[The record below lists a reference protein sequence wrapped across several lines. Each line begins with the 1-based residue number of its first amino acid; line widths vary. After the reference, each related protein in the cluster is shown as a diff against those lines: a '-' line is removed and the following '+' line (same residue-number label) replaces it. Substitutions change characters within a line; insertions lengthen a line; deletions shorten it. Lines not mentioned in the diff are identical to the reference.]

1 MSSNLFNLEIRQR
14 AISFIELKANRIF
27 FAPIYQR
34 RYSWTELEISTFFN
48 DIIKSGSEYNF
59 FGIVILKNVTE
70 GRGQI
75 VSKFEVIDGQ
85 QRFTS
90 FFLLIKA
97 VELTTA
103 KKSSSKD
110 KKQADNLIKKTQ
122 DLLFIENSNSFT
134 PTFKDQ
140 EDYFEIVKLK
150 YQANKTEELLTK
162 KSLKSNFFYA
172 LKYFMEQLNYFKI
185 SELLKKLDYILADQY
200 FIEVITKDISNVYEL
215 FKSLNAKGLE
225 LALED
230 LLKNELYNGL
240 KKAKTPE
247 KDVQITIKN
256 WDDAIDQIRNIP
268 SFSIEKFLY
277 YYINSRKD
285 LIAIKNV
292 IPELKTQK
300 DYSPIPQKLLFKAYE
315 AIINNISSPA
325 ALTNDLKSI
334 LPIIKQV
341 LNPETDLENE
351 EYYSYSLLNALG
363 VTKGIS
369 SIIAAKISLKQ
380 HEFLSVLKGIE
391 LTCLRH
397 NFSGKDQKALED
409 VFTRTIH
416 EIHSKKLLSIK
427 TELKNSDAW
436 KNSQNIINGF
446 LTRGKISNKLSKHIL
461 LRIYI
466 DEFVKEVS
474 SNWDYD
480 QIQLEHIMP
489 VSPNKSG
496 IFIKVKNKNK
506 DKYDNYCGMIGN
518 HILLSAKLNN
528 KLKNADFTSKK
539 NGFKNKNGKDIS
551 GYKDKTFKCS
561 NFIQKKANWLFE
573 DIDKRQLELAKLLLK
588 LDF

>member
-1 MSSNLFNLEIRQR
+1 MSTNLFNLQIRQT
-14 AISFIELKANRIF
+14 AINFIELKSNRIF

-34 RYSWTELEISTFFN
+34 RYSWTESEISTFFH
-48 DIIKSGSEYNF
+48 DIIISGSEYNF
-59 FGIVILKNVTE
+59 FGIVILKNVTT
-70 GRGQI
+70 GRGQT

-97 VELTTA
+97 IELTTA
-103 KKSSSKD
+103 KKMTSKD
-110 KKQADNLIKKTQ
+110 KTKAESLIKKTNE
-122 DLLFIENSNSFT
+122 LLFTDNNNSYT
-134 PTFKDQ
+134 PTLKDQ
-140 EDYFEIVKLK
+140 DDYFEIVKLN
-150 YQANKTEELLTK
+150 YQANKTEDLINR
-162 KSLKSNFFYA
+162 KSSKSNFFFS
-172 LKYFMEQLNYFKI
+172 LKYFMEQLKDFKI
-185 SELLKKLDYILADQY
+185 SELRTKLEYLLADQY

-240 KKAKTPE
+240 KKARTPE
-247 KDVQITIKN
+247 KDVALTIEK
-256 WDDAIDQIRNIP
+256 WDNAIDQIRNIP

-285 LIAIKNV
+285 LIEIKDH
-292 IPELKTQK
+292 IPELKNQK

-315 AIINNISSPA
+315 AIINNVSAPFD
-325 ALTNDLKSI
+325 LTEDFNKI
-334 LPIIKQV
+334 IPTIKQV
-341 LNPETDLENE
+341 LNPENNLENE
-351 EYYSYSLLNALG
+351 EFYSYSLLNALG

-369 SIIAAKISLKQ
+369 SIIAAKVNLKRT
-380 HEFLSVLKGIE
+380 EYLSVLKGIE

-409 VFTRTIH
+409 VFTRAIR
-416 EIHSKKLLSIK
+416 EIHLKNLTSIK
-427 TELKNSDAW
+427 NELKNSDAW
-436 KNSQNIINGF
+436 KNSQNIKSGF
-446 LTRGKISNKLSKHIL
+446 VNRGKISNKLSKHIL
-461 LRIYI
+461 LRIHI
-466 DEFVKEVS
+466 DEFLKEVS

-480 QIQLEHIMP
+480 QIQLEHVMP

-496 IFIKVKNKNK
+496 TYIKLKDENK
-506 DKYDNYCGMIGN
+506 DNYELYCGMIGN

-528 KLKNADFTSKK
+528 KLKNADFKSKK
-539 NGFKNKNGKDIS
+539 TGFKNKHGKIIS

-561 NFIQKKANWLFE
+561 SFIQKKTKWLYE
-573 DIDKRQLELAKLLLK
+573 DIQKRQDELAELLLK

>member
-1 MSSNLFNLEIRQR
+1 MSTNLFNLEIRQR
-14 AISFIELKANRIF
+14 AINFIELKSNRIF
-27 FAPIYQR
+27 IAPIYQR

-59 FGIVILKNVTE
+59 FGIVILKNITE
-70 GRGQI
+70 GRGQT

-97 VELTTA
+97 IELTTS
-103 KKSSSKD
+103 KKLTNKD
-110 KKQADNLIKKTQ
+110 KTRAEGLIKKTH
-122 DLLFIENSNSFT
+122 DLLFLENNSSYT
-134 PTFKDQ
+134 PTLKDQ
-140 EDYFEIVKLK
+140 ENYFDIVKLK
-150 YQANKTEELLTK
+150 YQPNKTEELINK
-162 KSLKSNFFYA
+162 NSIKSNFFFA
-172 LKYFMEQLNYFKI
+172 LKYFMEQLNDFNI
-185 SELLKKLDYILADQY
+185 TELSEKLHYLLADQF

-240 KKAKTPE
+240 KKAKTPD
-247 KDVQITIKN
+247 KDVQLTIKN

-285 LIAIKNV
+285 LIAIKNI
-292 IPELKTQK
+292 IPELKSQK

-315 AIINNISSPA
+315 AIINNVSTPS
-325 ALTNDLKSI
+325 ALTNDLKTI
-334 LPIIKQV
+334 LPTIKQV
-341 LNPETDLENE
+341 LNPENDLESE
-351 EYYSYSLLNALG
+351 EFYSYSLLNALG

-369 SIIAAKISLKQ
+369 SIIAAKVSLKRPD
-380 HEFLSVLKGIE
+380 FLCILKGIE

-409 VFTRTIH
+409 VFTRALR
-416 EIHSKKLLSIK
+416 EIHSNKLLLIK
-427 TELKNSDAW
+427 KELKDSDAW
-436 KNSQNIINGF
+436 KNSQNIKNGF

-461 LRIYI
+461 LRIHI
-466 DEFVKEVS
+466 DEFLKDVS
-474 SNWDYD
+474 SNWDYE

-496 IFIKVKNKNK
+496 SFIKLRNKNK
-506 DKYDNYCGMIGN
+506 DNYEQYCGMIGN

-528 KLKNADFTSKK
+528 KLKNADFNSKK
-539 NGFKNKNGKDIS
+539 NGFKNKNGKVIS

-561 NFIQKKANWLFE
+561 GFIQKRANWLYE
-573 DIDKRQLELAKLLLK
+573 DIDKRQIEIASLLIK